1 LSFSHAVWAYAKHC
15 HSITRLTQH
24 TSPTH
29 IIADGGLLWIKLSTL
44 TEKRLLT
51 EMAAKGWWSTSQ
63 SDSEN
68 DDGNDGDIEMR
79 SPKSDD
85 DDDLN
90 LIKAAKELLARAK
103 ESRPIRYRSPRITF
117 VLTRI
122 QPGSC
127 AEIDQLLCTIRD
139 MGITVQT
146 AADIPRSSPPLTPEL
161 LKQMAFDESTLV
173 TPTLNL
179 DCTILLALASDMS
192 HAREIDPA
200 WEPRLPA
207 KQVRSEREEVLV
219 TSVLWPV
226 MRGRE
231 LVCTREAARRMR
243 EITEEI
249 GMVGEKARM
258 EILLGDGPNLAVQGE
273 DEGVKR
279 REAFQKW
286 TEYEV
291 PGDWRLPVRIC
302 ESVGADDGRLPHI
315 ARKVAVDMSELN
327 RSVCLFGWAEGFTT
341 ITGNRMVVRTI
352 EKIVVKERESEEVM
366 GPDLFVSWN
375 SRSLVAKEKER
386 RDVK

>member
-1 LSFSHAVWAYAKHC
+1 
-15 HSITRLTQH
+15 
-24 TSPTH
+24 
-29 IIADGGLLWIKLSTL
+29 
-44 TEKRLLT
+44 
-51 EMAAKGWWSTSQ
+51 
-63 SDSEN
+63 
-68 DDGNDGDIEMR
+68 
-79 SPKSDD
+79 
-85 DDDLN
+85 
-90 LIKAAKELLARAK
+90 
-103 ESRPIRYRSPRITF
+103 
-117 VLTRI
+117 
-122 QPGSC
+122 
-127 AEIDQLLCTIRD
+127 

-161 LKQMAFDESTLV
+161 LKQMAFDEAALV

-179 DCTILLALASDMS
+179 DCTVLLALASDMS

-207 KQVRSEREEVLV
+207 KQVRSERQEVLV

-231 LVCTREAARRMR
+231 LVCTREAAKRMR

-258 EILLGDGPNLAVQGE
+258 EILLGDGANLAVQGE
-273 DEGVKR
+273 DEGVMR

-286 TEYEV
+286 TEYDV

-315 ARKVAVDMSELN
+315 ARKVAMELSELN

-352 EKIVVKERESEEVM
+352 EKIVVKEREREEVM